1 MQFHRVFTLVLV
13 NAFIKDLN
21 GRSEIILTKSAGDII
36 LEYSTTMLE
45 SSITIQYH
53 LDKQRNR
60 LKKVMWFSR
69 KECTYRTKNN
79 QLHDTGSG
87 MIAQRN
93 ISQHCHSL
101 QKRQTSVV
109 EQAHKGTVWQIHEFV
124 CCGAHFCA
132 FVNCIINP
140 YGSV

>member
-21 GRSEIILTKSAGDII
+21 GRSEIILTKSEGDIT

-60 LKKVMWFSR
+60 LKKVMQFSR
-69 KECTYRTKNN
+69 KECTYRAKNN

-87 MIAQRN
+87 MIAQTAV
-93 ISQHCHSL
+93 L
-101 QKRQTSVV
+101 QKRYAVYNGLLEEHQPTLSLIAKKANICSRTST
-109 EQAHKGTVWQIHEFV
+109 QR
-124 CCGAHFCA
+124 
-132 FVNCIINP
+132 
-140 YGSV
+140 YSVANS